1 MMPITMCSQRQPGK
15 TAAMKNSLIMATRNK
30 TPSRAPTVGTEAG
43 VNRSATHDR
52 MSQAMPVSRNIHQGP
67 ASRDSPA
74 RVLDRVAVRSSM
86 ALISSFLSARGACL
100 RRSPAAGG
108 PRLPND
114 YPFGEM

>member
-15 TAAMKNSLIMATRNK
+15 TAAMKNSLIMATRKK

-74 RVLDRVAVRSSM
+74 RVLDRVAYLHRPGIATGPVYCGLTGSVP
-86 ALISSFLSARGACL
+86 ALGRA
-100 RRSPAAGG
+100 
-108 PRLPND
+108 
-114 YPFGEM
+114 